1 MKHNFGPGPGIL
13 PHEVLKQAAAAVID
27 FNRTEL
33 SILEI
38 SHRSPEFESVLDEA
52 VSLVKELLGVPE
64 GYSVLFLQ
72 GGASTQFA
80 LAPYNLLPEGG
91 KAAYLE
97 TGVWANK
104 AIKEAKYFGETVI
117 VATSKESN
125 FTYIPKDYKIP
136 ADAAYFHVTSN
147 NTIYGTQMQSF
158 PKSPVPMVCDMSS
171 DIFSR
176 KINVADFGLI
186 YAGAQ
191 KNMGPAGVTLVVVK
205 DDILG
210 KSGRKIPAMFNYQTQ
225 IEGGSMYNT
234 PPVFAI
240 YVSML
245 TLNWLKSK
253 GGVSAI
259 EIENNQKASVLYE
272 EIDRN
277 PIFKAVCAVEDR
289 SRMNVCFVTENPEHE
304 KPFLKLCDDKGIV
317 GIKGHRSVGG
327 FRASIYNALTINS
340 VYVLIDTMREFAE
353 KINSMN
359 Q

>member
-1 MKHNFGPGPGIL
+1 MKHNFGAGPGIL
-13 PHEVLKQAAAAVID
+13 PHEVLKQAAAAVVD
-27 FNRTEL
+27 FGGIGL

-52 VSLVKELLGVPE
+52 VKLVKELFNVPE

-80 LAPYNLLPEGG
+80 LAPYNLLPDGG

-104 AIKEAKYFGETVI
+104 ALKEAKFFGEVEV
-117 VATSKESN
+117 VATSKDKN
-125 FTYIPKDYKIP
+125 FTYIPKDYTIP
-136 ADAAYFHVTSN
+136 TDAAYFHITSN
-147 NTIYGTQMQSF
+147 NTIYGTQLQEF
-158 PKSPVPMVCDMSS
+158 PKSPIPVVCDMSS

-176 KINVADFGLI
+176 KVNVADFGLI

-191 KNMGPAGVTLVVVK
+191 KNMGPAGVTLVIVK
-205 DDILG
+205 DSILG
-210 KSGRKIPAMFNYQTQ
+210 KTGRKIPAMFNYQVQ

-253 GGVSAI
+253 GGVAAI
-259 EIENNQKASVLYE
+259 EKENIAKARVLYE

-277 PIFKAVCAVEDR
+277 PFFKPVCEVEDR
-289 SRMNVCFVTENPEHE
+289 SHMNVCFVMENPDLE
-304 KPFLKLCDDKGIV
+304 KAFLKLCDDKDII

-327 FRASIYNALTINS
+327 FRASIYNALPITS
-340 VYVLIDTMREFAE
+340 VYVLIDAMQEFAE
-353 KINSMN
+353 KNKV
-359 Q
+359 

>member
-1 MKHNFGPGPGIL
+1 MKHNFGAGPGIL
-13 PHEVLKQAAAAVID
+13 PHEVLKQAAEGVLN
-27 FNRTEL
+27 FNGTGL

-52 VSLVKELLGVPE
+52 VNLVKELFNVPE

-91 KAAYLE
+91 KAAYLDS
-97 TGVWANK
+97 GVWASK
-104 AIKEAKYFGETVI
+104 AIKEAKFFGEIQV
-117 VATSKESN
+117 VASSKDKN
-125 FTYIPKDYKIP
+125 YTYIPKDYKIP
-136 ADAAYFHVTSN
+136 ADAAYFHITSN

-158 PKSPVPMVCDMSS
+158 PKSPIPMVCDMSS

-191 KNMGPAGVTLVVVK
+191 KNMGPAGATLIIIK
-205 DDILG
+205 DSILG
-210 KSGRKIPAMFNYQTQ
+210 KTGRKIPAMFNYQTQ

-234 PPVFAI
+234 PPCFAI

-253 GGVSAI
+253 GGVEAI
-259 EIENNQKASVLYE
+259 ERENITKARVLYE

-277 PIFKAVCAVEDR
+277 PLFKGVCATEDR
-289 SRMNVCFVTENPEHE
+289 SHMNVCFVAENAEHE
-304 KPFLKLCDDKGIV
+304 KAFLKLCDDKDII

-327 FRASIYNALTINS
+327 FRASIYNALPITS
-340 VYVLIDTMREFAE
+340 VYVLIDAMQEFAE
-353 KINSMN
+353 KNKN
-359 Q
+359 

>member
-1 MKHNFGPGPGIL
+1 MKHNFGAGPGIL
-13 PHEVLKQAAAAVID
+13 PHEVLKQAAAAVVD
-27 FNRTEL
+27 FGGIGL

-38 SHRSPEFESVLDEA
+38 SHRSAEFESVLDEA
-52 VSLVKELLGVPE
+52 VKLVKELFSVPE

-72 GGASTQFA
+72 GGASMQFA

-104 AIKEAKYFGETVI
+104 ALKEAKFFGEVEV
-117 VATSKESN
+117 VATAKDKN
-125 FTYIPKDYKIP
+125 FTYIPKDYTIP
-136 ADAAYFHVTSN
+136 ADAAYFHITSN
-147 NTIYGTQMQSF
+147 NTIYGTQLHTF
-158 PKSPVPMVCDMSS
+158 PKSPVPVVCDMSS

-191 KNMGPAGVTLVVVK
+191 KNMGPAGVTLVIVK
-205 DDILG
+205 DALLG
-210 KSGRKIPAMFNYQTQ
+210 KTGRKIPAMFNYQAQ

-253 GGVSAI
+253 GGVEAI
-259 EIENNQKASVLYE
+259 EKENAAKARVLYE

-277 PIFKAVCAVEDR
+277 PLFKPVCEVEDR
-289 SRMNVCFVTENPEHE
+289 SHMNVCFVMENPEHE
-304 KPFLKLCDDKGIV
+304 KAFLKLCDDNGIV

-340 VYVLIDTMREFAE
+340 VYVLIDAMQEFAE
-353 KINSMN
+353 KNRV
-359 Q
+359 